1 MQLVQSSLSAEVELS
16 ARQSGRETRRRRRR
30 LWGGIPDSCREG
42 TAGGGGRGKDISG
55 RPTGIAG
62 VEGSSP

>member
-1 MQLVQSSLSAEVELS
+1 MHLAQLSLSAEVELS

-30 LWGGIPDSCREG
+30 LWGGIPVSCRER
-42 TAGGGGRGKDISG
+42 TGGGGGSGKNISV
-55 RPTGIAG
+55 RPTGISG